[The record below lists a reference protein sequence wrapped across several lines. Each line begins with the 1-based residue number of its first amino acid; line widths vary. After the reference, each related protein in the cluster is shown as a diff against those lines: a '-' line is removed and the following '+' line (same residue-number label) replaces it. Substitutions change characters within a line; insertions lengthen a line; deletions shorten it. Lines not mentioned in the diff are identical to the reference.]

1 MSFIAPLSQVWLM
14 DFFTQY
20 DRIYTSLKKFYQ
32 KLVQTRV
39 IITYL
44 LVNWYSW
51 KSILAE
57 HERGRERER
66 ERELLKIFNCL
77 IVA

>member
-1 MSFIAPLSQVWLM
+1 M

-66 ERELLKIFNCL
+66 GGERERERERELLKIFNCL